1 MGDELQFRFTIQRLP
16 EGEALTGSEIEQK
29 LREKLAASGG
39 TCTTSLWSLAV
50 LYQKTGHL
58 DEATRCIQRF
68 IELAGDAEKVGSG
81 YLALG
86 QLEEGRRDFAAA
98 AKRYR
103 EALALEPCSQQ
114 TWYLIHN
121 NLGYSLNQLGEYTAA
136 IPYLQRAVEIDPT
149 RANAYKNLG
158 LAHQA
163 LGNLEKAAELFITA
177 TQVNAADPRS
187 LNHLVALME
196 ANPALEVDIPDLRE
210 RLEICKKAV
219 EVARQHQPNFDAHW
233 AKLRSEQKRKW
244 WQFWKRRE
252 S

>member
-1 MGDELQFRFTIQRLP
+1 MGEELQFRFTVQGLP
-16 EGEALTGSEIEQK
+16 EGEALTGSEIEGR

-39 TCTTSLWSLAV
+39 TCIESLWSLAS

-68 IELAGDAEKVGSG
+68 IELADDPEKIGSG

-86 QLEEGRRDFAAA
+86 QLEESRGNFVAA

-103 EALALEPCSQQ
+103 EALALEPCSKL

-121 NLGYSLNQLGEYTAA
+121 NLGYSLNQTGDHGDA
-136 IPYLQRAVEIDPT
+136 IPYLQRAIEIDPT
-149 RANAYKNLG
+149 RPNAFKNLG

-163 LGNLEKAAELFITA
+163 LGNPIMAAELFITA

-187 LNHLVALME
+187 LNHLIALME
-196 ANPALEVDIPDLRE
+196 ANPALEVDVPDLRE
-210 RLEICKKAV
+210 RLDLCKKAV
-219 EVARQHQPNFDAHW
+219 EVARQRQPNFDAHW
-233 AKLRSEQKRKW
+233 AKLRAAQRPKW
-244 WQFWKRRE
+244 WQFWK
-252 S
+252 